1 MRDFD
6 HEEQS
11 VRKDEDGYEDE
22 DEDEGDN
29 EDRDQN
35 EDGICYEGMSE

>member
-11 VRKDEDGYEDE
+11 VRKDEDGYE